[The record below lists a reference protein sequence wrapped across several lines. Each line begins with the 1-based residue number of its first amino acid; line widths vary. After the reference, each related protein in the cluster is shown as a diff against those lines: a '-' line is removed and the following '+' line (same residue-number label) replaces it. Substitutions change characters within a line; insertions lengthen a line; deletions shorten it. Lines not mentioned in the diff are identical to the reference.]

1 MRQWLNL
8 LDNFLWL
15 SNWHLE
21 IQKELVQPLLDVGHL
36 LLREKHPALDAPVSF
51 RDETPQQTRVQTP
64 ATNSSKEVN
73 PSSSSTLNPSR
84 AQWAVTDQ
92 GTDPSHELLQLG
104 GEDEDCST
112 NQKQVHPH
120 LEGGE
125 PDLLLHV
132 GPETSPVGCK
142 CVKYPKVAVQLLG
155 GHTWP

>member
-1 MRQWLNL
+1 M
-8 LDNFLWL
+8 
-15 SNWHLE
+15 
-21 IQKELVQPLLDVGHL
+21 
-36 LLREKHPALDAPVSF
+36 
-51 RDETPQQTRVQTP
+51 
-64 ATNSSKEVN
+64 
-73 PSSSSTLNPSR
+73 LNPRR

-132 GPETSPVGCK
+132 EPEASPVGCK

-155 GHTWP
+155 GHT